1 LRFSPITRDGPPP
14 DARMRLSTR
23 ACLLATLL
31 LLGACAI
38 LHRPTPP
45 PPPESAPPPPVAA
58 PPPLEPAPVK
68 KPKPHP
74 KPAPAPARA
83 TVDGLAP
90 DEVGYYLDV
99 MHGRLKQLAGS
110 SVGMERRGERIVILA
125 TAQFDASTGKLE
137 LDAAHSRPFAG
148 IAKVLMEYR
157 KTRVSVQA
165 SNVDGKAAPDT
176 ATRAAC
182 EQALL
187 HYLEGAGVAAEQ
199 LSGMTNA
206 RGDSASGAKSA
217 YFAITID
224 PVLRDVS
231 VAQ

>member
-1 LRFSPITRDGPPP
+1 LRFSHITRDGPPR
-14 DARMRLSTR
+14 DARMRLSAR
-23 ACLLATLL
+23 VCLLATVL
-31 LLGACAI
+31 LLGACAT
-38 LHRPTPP
+38 HPPAPQPP
-45 PPPESAPPPPVAA
+45 PQPAPLPVAA
-58 PPPLEPAPVK
+58 PTPVEPAPVK
-68 KPKPHP
+68 KPKPRP
-74 KPAPAPARA
+74 KPAPAPAKPPA
-83 TVDGLAP
+83 DGLAP

-110 SVGMERRGERIVILA
+110 SIGMQRRGERIVILA
-125 TAQFDASTGKLE
+125 TAPLDASTGKLE

-165 SNVDGKAAPDT
+165 SNVDGKTAPDA

-187 HYLEGAGVAAEQ
+187 HYLEGAGVAGEQ

-217 YFAITID
+217 YFAITIE
-224 PVLRDVS
+224 PVLRDVP